1 MGQRRGSPQFALPL
15 IVLVIC
21 CAFPEGGEENVYVCE
36 TIPLS
41 VLYCAMQGAVH
52 LTRRTGCVCV
62 SSVSHTAL
70 SLLANSSSVYV
81 GLATYGIFNET
92 YGYIHKHNVTM
103 SVDHVAS

>member
-1 MGQRRGSPQFALPL
+1 MEQRRGSPEFALPL

-36 TIPLS
+36 TIPLE
-41 VLYCAMQGAVH
+41 VLDCAMQGAVH

-70 SLLANSSSVYV
+70 SSSECLRVSY
-81 GLATYGIFNET
+81 N
-92 YGYIHKHNVTM
+92 HNTSRM
-103 SVDHVAS
+103 TSC